1 MHYRVLG
8 PLSPGSAS
16 ARQRLLL
23 CCLLARAN
31 RFVAADRLVEELWG
45 EALPADPG
53 AALRTQ
59 VSRLRRR
66 LPADALITE
75 PGGYR
80 LVVAPGDLD
89 SVVFQEL
96 LREGQVE
103 PALALWRGA
112 AFQEFADRAFVQAE
126 ATRLEQLRLHA
137 EERRV
142 RRLLMSGD
150 AAAAAT
156 AAGELLTEEPE
167 RESVRAVLMEALYRG
182 GQQSAA
188 LDVYQSWRQELSD
201 QLGLDPTPELARLY
215 QRILEQRMPL
225 VTVPKPVDSFLGRDP
240 ELAEVRQRLRFA
252 RLVTLTGPGGV
263 GKTRLAVEAANTV
276 AADYPDGVTICELT
290 AVGQSDAIARAI
302 GWTVGLTET
311 GGGRLEDQLVAYLRS
326 RRMLIVLDG
335 CEHVLDAAADIA
347 GELLRR
353 TTGIAILATSRERL
367 AAPAEHV
374 LSVPPLSAA
383 ASTRLFRDRAHSV
396 SAGLAV
402 TDELVAE
409 VCSRLDGLP
418 LALELAAAR
427 VGSLRVED
435 MVSALDDRFAVLAD
449 RRRSLAATLQ
459 WSYDLLSDAEREGF
473 CRLAL
478 FQGAFD
484 RAAANELGVD
494 TGVLLRLA
502 ERSLVDGANPYRLLD
517 SVRDYARTRLH
528 EQQVLD
534 ALARQ
539 HADWVLRFAATAAE
553 GLSTAD
559 EPSWA
564 QRLELHFAEVRA
576 AHAWLREHE
585 PTRAAELSAA
595 LRAWA
600 LWRAHSE
607 VFHWADELFAAT
619 ADATAA
625 ACASTGA
632 WQRGDLRRATE
643 LTSNAL
649 PRRAAIETLGEVAFL
664 RGDLSES
671 RRHYAKAAQLARTA
685 NDGLQEI
692 WCSASVT
699 LAVIYAGKDPG
710 DQPELLV
717 ARAGE
722 LGSPSAL
729 AMAQFVVGEAR
740 QRVEPYVQAINLA
753 DAVGA
758 RFVTGLARVALAALL
773 ATDDPATA
781 LDQYAKAIEQWRDTG
796 SWASQWVTLRA
807 LLVLFAQLGATRE
820 AAVLLGAN
828 QAAAH
833 GAPAFGRDALMLQAA
848 ETLLHANL
856 GDEAFESHQKQGASL
871 GEDDTVSYALSA
883 IEDLRVQV
891 LANQGD

>member
-16 ARQRLLL
+16 AQQRLLL

-31 RFVAADRLVEELWG
+31 RFVAAGRLVEELWG

-89 SVVFQEL
+89 SAVFEEL
-96 LREGQVE
+96 LGEGQVG

-112 AFQEFADRAFVQAE
+112 AFEEFADRALVQAE
-126 ATRLEQLRLHA
+126 ATRLEKLRLDA
-137 EERRV
+137 EERRA
-142 RRLLMSGD
+142 RMLLMSGD
-150 AAAAAT
+150 AGAAAT
-156 AAGELLTEEPE
+156 AAGELLAEEPE

-182 GQQSAA
+182 GRQGAA

-201 QLGLDPTPELARLY
+201 QLGLDPTPELARLH
-215 QRILEQRMPL
+215 QHILEQRMPL

-263 GKTRLAVEAANTV
+263 GKTRLAVETAHTV

-290 AVGQSDAIARAI
+290 AVGRSDAVARAI

-311 GGGRLEDQLVAYLRS
+311 GAGRLEDQLVGYLRS
-326 RRMLIVLDG
+326 RRLLIVLDG

-347 GELLRR
+347 GEILRR

-374 LSVPPLSAA
+374 FPVPPLSAA

-409 VCSRLDGLP
+409 VCARLDGLP

-459 WSYDLLSDAEREGF
+459 WSYDLLGDAEREGL

-478 FQGAFD
+478 FHGAFD
-484 RAAANELGVD
+484 RAAANEFGVD

-502 ERSLVDGANPYRLLD
+502 ERSLVDGANPYRMLD
-517 SVRDYARTRLH
+517 SVRDYARARLH
-528 EQQVLD
+528 ERRALD
-534 ALARQ
+534 ASRPPLPKACRPPTSCVGRNDSTSTSLTCAPHMLGFVSTNQPVASPIRSSAASSRVDRVVNDLRLARPRGVGQ
-539 HADWVLRFAATAAE
+539 PRDTL
-553 GLSTAD
+553 LS
-559 EPSWA
+559 EPLPPLVD
-564 QRLELHFAEVRA
+564 RRA
-576 AHAWLREHE
+576 GHPQPAGDRRRALPVGGREHDFS
-585 PTRAAELSAA
+585 PQHQTGRHRRRPPPRLQRRPVLS
-595 LRAWA
+595 R
-600 LWRAHSE
+600 
-607 VFHWADELFAAT
+607 
-619 ADATAA
+619 
-625 ACASTGA
+625 
-632 WQRGDLRRATE
+632 QI
-643 LTSNAL
+643 
-649 PRRAAIETLGEVAFL
+649 PR
-664 RGDLSES
+664 
-671 RRHYAKAAQLARTA
+671 Q
-685 NDGLQEI
+685 Q
-692 WCSASVT
+692 
-699 LAVIYAGKDPG
+699 
-710 DQPELLV
+710 
-717 ARAGE
+717 
-722 LGSPSAL
+722 
-729 AMAQFVVGEAR
+729 
-740 QRVEPYVQAINLA
+740 
-753 DAVGA
+753 
-758 RFVTGLARVALAALL
+758 
-773 ATDDPATA
+773 
-781 LDQYAKAIEQWRDTG
+781 
-796 SWASQWVTLRA
+796 
-807 LLVLFAQLGATRE
+807 
-820 AAVLLGAN
+820 
-828 QAAAH
+828 
-833 GAPAFGRDALMLQAA
+833 
-848 ETLLHANL
+848 
-856 GDEAFESHQKQGASL
+856 
-871 GEDDTVSYALSA
+871 
-883 IEDLRVQV
+883 
-891 LANQGD
+891 